1 MRERELEA
9 RHNFTTS
16 MDYLNSK
23 SLKLR
28 DSYAEA
34 VLVADTV
41 IKDGNMLPMEHI
53 AAIRQIV
60 KLVDQELARTRTTNN
75 TVAGK
80 QVKKDNSAPVATSI
94 K

>member
-1 MRERELEA
+1 
-9 RHNFTTS
+9 

-28 DSYAEA
+28 DSYAES
-34 VLVADTV
+34 VLVADSV

-53 AAIRQIV
+53 TAIRQIV
-60 KLVDQELARTRTTNN
+60 KLVDQELSRTRPVGGAVT
-75 TVAGK
+75 GK
-80 QVKKDNSAPVATSI
+80 QVKKDNGAPVATSI